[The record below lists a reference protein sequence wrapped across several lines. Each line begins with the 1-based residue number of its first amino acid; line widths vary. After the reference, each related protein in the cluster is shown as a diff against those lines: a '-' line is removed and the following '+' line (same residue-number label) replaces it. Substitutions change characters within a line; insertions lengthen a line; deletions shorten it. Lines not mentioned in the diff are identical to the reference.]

1 MVDNKFRVEQLNNPQ
16 QNTNLMYKLME
27 AYARNLMSKKHMSS

>member
-16 QNTNLMYKLME
+16 QPQQKPKSNVKETYEFLGINCY
-27 AYARNLMSKKHMSS
+27 

>member
-16 QNTNLMYKLME
+16 QPTKPKYNVKETYDYLGINCW
-27 AYARNLMSKKHMSS
+27 